1 MALTAGNP
9 GLCEYYKKFLEAMH
23 TSPQLRDRSVIVG
36 LSQLGHDLPRPSAPP
51 PTGRCRAFGKDHEYY
66 SLKDQLAMAD
76 AAVAEMRAKYAPKPI
91 PLIVMGHSVG
101 AYIAQHVYARAP
113 DQFLSV
119 HLLFPTISH
128 IGATPN
134 GQRLSTLFLPAMALV
149 ATWLSALLALLP
161 LALHRALIGVL
172 TSQTQ
177 YNAALTTGFLRR
189 RASVFN
195 ALSMARDEVLQIT
208 DLDPAF
214 VDAVNHATYRN
225 QTVRTYWG
233 QKNSDP
239 WAPSKWR
246 MHAEAELGLEP
257 LGLHPDFTRNPEAV
271 FDRTLPPRSSTEC
284 AVSIPH
290 SFCLGTSSDSR
301 SPTYAQTTHIQ
312 WHGSAHFGPLT
323 TRRLLLALNRGAL
336 VFP

>member
-1 MALTAGNP
+1 
-9 GLCEYYKKFLEAMH
+9 MH
-23 TSPQLRDRSVIVG
+23 TSPQLRNRSVIIG
-36 LSQLGHDLPRPSAPP
+36 LSQLGHDLPRSSAPP

-101 AYIAQHVYARAP
+101 AYVAQHVYARAP

-128 IGATPN
+128 IGATPS
-134 GQRLSTLFLPAMALV
+134 GQRLSTLFLPAMALAV
-149 ATWLSALLALLP
+149 SWLAVLLALLP
-161 LALHRALIGVL
+161 FALHRALIGVL

-189 RASVFN
+189 GTSVFN
-195 ALSMARDEVLQIT
+195 ALSMARDEMHQIN

-214 VDAVNHATYRN
+214 VDAVSHAPHRN

-284 AVSIPH
+284 AVSMPH
-290 SFCLGTSSDSR
+290 SFCLGTSPDSR
-301 SPTYAQTTHIQ
+301 LSAYTQSTHIQ
-312 WHGSAHFGPLT
+312 WHVSAHFGPLT
-323 TRRLLLALNRGAL
+323 MWRLLLALRSGAL